1 VAFLFIL
8 GSSELVVKIGV
19 CYGKKQ
25 CKQTN
30 NDTHYYIGNCELD
43 INLKDTILFIFF
55 EGDEP
60 KIVIEPKSKRENKT
74 VDDL

>member
-1 VAFLFIL
+1 M
-8 GSSELVVKIGV
+8 GKSSVSKLIIPIREMPGR
-19 CYGKKQ
+19 
-25 CKQTN
+25 